1 VARYR
6 SWCYPTSKSDSL
18 YDTDVLAWSETQA
31 DLLRRLASGQH
42 VNDVD
47 WENVVEEIADVGN
60 AQPDA
65 VQSLLR
71 QAMLHLL
78 KIHLWPEDLARMHWQ
93 LELMAFLGSSSDRF
107 APSMRQR
114 LDIQSIWKRARTGVA
129 RDIADNP
136 AFKVLPSDCPWTLD
150 DLLDGGQDTLQAA
163 LQPHG

>member
-1 VARYR
+1 MA
-6 SWCYPTSKSDSL
+6 DSL

-31 DLLRRLASGQH
+31 ELLRRLASGQR

-47 WENVVEEIADVGN
+47 WEHVVEEIADVGIAQLN
-60 AQPDA
+60 A
-65 VQSLLR
+65 VHSLLR

-78 KIHLWPEDLARMHWQ
+78 KIHLWPDDLARMHWQ
-93 LELMAFLGSSSDRF
+93 LELMAFLGSASDRF

-114 LDIQSIWKRARTGVA
+114 LDIQLVWKKARTGVA

-136 AFKVLPSDCPWTLD
+136 AFKALPSDCPWTLD
-150 DLLDGGQDTLQAA
+150 DLLDGDQDTLLAA